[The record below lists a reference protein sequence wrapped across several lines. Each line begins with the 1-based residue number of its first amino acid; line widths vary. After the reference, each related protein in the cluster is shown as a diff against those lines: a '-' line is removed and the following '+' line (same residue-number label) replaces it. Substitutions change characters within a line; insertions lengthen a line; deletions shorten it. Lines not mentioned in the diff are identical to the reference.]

1 MLRENMREIGD
12 DGESRKRVADFTA
25 TILHVETS
33 NERTQSANRAEYH
46 RTEFLIKS
54 LRDTSNAS
62 DAEILEN
69 VGEILLRFVAEVSWQ
84 MNRVHVAANV
94 QCAEPYREMHRVG
107 QFL

>member
-1 MLRENMREIGD
+1 MTGKVERGWL
-12 DGESRKRVADFTA
+12 
-25 TILHVETS
+25 ILPQRYSTLKLQTNVHST
-33 NERTQSANRAEYH
+33 NRDEYY

-84 MNRVHVAANV
+84 MNRVHVAANAMCGTV
-94 QCAEPYREMHRVG
+94 SRNAPRWSISLKAG
-107 QFL
+107 